1 LGIKTRIVPIL
12 LWDQHGAVKG
22 KQFKSPGRS
31 IGSIRD
37 RVQLMERREVDELI
51 ILDIAA
57 TPNNRGPRFEEVR
70 DLTENLFM
78 PVTIGGG
85 VKNVSD
91 FRRLLANGADKVA
104 INTVACNNPELID
117 LACVRFGSQAVV
129 VSIDTR
135 AGRVVT
141 DCGRNSTER
150 NAIEWAMEVEHRG
163 AGEILLTSIDRD
175 GMMDG
180 YDIDLIREVSDAV
193 DIPVIA
199 CGGCGSYFHIHEV
212 LANTRAHAV
221 GVGAA
226 FQFLEMTPKGASR
239 YLHEQGFAVRL

>member
-1 LGIKTRIVPIL
+1 M
-12 LWDQHGAVKG
+12 
-22 KQFKSPGRS
+22 
-31 IGSIRD
+31 RD

-70 DLTENLFM
+70 ALTENLFM

-91 FRRLLANGADKVA
+91 IRRLLANGADKVA
-104 INTVACNNPELID
+104 LNTVAFERPAIID
-117 LACVRFGSQAVV
+117 EASKRFGAQAVV
-129 VSIDTR
+129 IGIDVR
-135 AGRVVT
+135 RGRVFT
-141 DCGRNSTER
+141 RCGRKETD
-150 NAIEWAMEVEHRG
+150 ATPVEWAMEGELRG

-175 GMMDG
+175 GTLEG
-180 YDIDLIREVSDAV
+180 YDLELIREVSDAV

-199 CGGCGSYFHIHEV
+199 CGGCGSYEHIAEV
-212 LANTRAHAV
+212 LHNTKAHAV

-239 YLHEQGFAVRL
+239 YLHEKGFEVRL

>member
-1 LGIKTRIVPIL
+1 
-12 LWDQHGAVKG
+12 
-22 KQFKSPGRS
+22 
-31 IGSIRD
+31 
-37 RVQLMERREVDELI
+37 MERREVDELI

-57 TPNNRGPRFEEVR
+57 TPNNRGPRFEEVKA
-70 DLTENLFM
+70 LTENLFM

-91 FRRLLANGADKVA
+91 IRRLLANGADKVA
-104 INTVACNNPELID
+104 INTVAVDRPELVSD
-117 LACVRFGSQAVV
+117 AARRFGSQAVV
-129 VSIDTR
+129 VSIDV
-135 AGRVVT
+135 ASGMVASS
-141 DCGRNSTER
+141 CGRQQTGR
-150 NAIEWAMEVEHRG
+150 DPVRWAAELENRG